1 MDKRLHYRLLPSQ
14 VLIKGSVK
22 GDSECNYE
30 LYMVEFVNSSMF
42 LRERVG
48 FKPFV
53 RPNSEAHG
61 ECDCHAGSYGLDFK
75 LTASQTRLRALS
87 LLSDQTELLG
97 KQGKFMTTPPKSD
110 KNLICTVLHIAL
122 LKYSLAELNIL
133 MESTSPLTVAE
144 SDIKVFLQK
153 LDFKKNLLLYYPH
166 EFYFKYPIEFNAAVK
181 EIARLVNLSFKSAM
195 QYRRQQRPEYETYMG
210 FIYSDFFV
218 IMELVGDEF
227 RVVDFVNV
235 EKSKIYTRL
244 YNYSLY

>member
-53 RPNSEAHG
+53 RPSSEAHG
-61 ECDCHAGSYGLDFK
+61 ECDCYAGDYGLDFK

-87 LLSDQTELLG
+87 LLSDQTELFG
-97 KQGKFMTTPPKSD
+97 KQGKFIMTPPKSD
-110 KNLICTVLHIAL
+110 QNVVCTVLHIAL
-122 LKYSLAELNIL
+122 LKYSLAELNML
-133 MESTSPLTVAE
+133 MNSNAPLTIAE
-144 SDIKVFLQK
+144 TDIKIFLQK
-153 LDFKKNLLLYYPH
+153 LEFKKNLLLYYPH
-166 EFYFKYPIEFNAAVK
+166 EFYFKYPIDFNTAVQ
-181 EIARLVNLSFKSAM
+181 EIARHINLSFKSAM
-195 QYRRQQRPEYETYMG
+195 QYRRFHRPEYETYMG
-210 FIYSDFFV
+210 FMYSDFFV

-227 RVVDFVNV
+227 RVVDYVNV

-244 YNYSLY
+244 YNYSVY